1 MFTLVHTALAAESAK
16 TEGIKI
22 HLAPD
27 AIGTL
32 FGIPITNTLMS
43 VWLTMAILIA
53 LALVVYA
60 KRSPVPGKLQ
70 SIFEA
75 LIGAVHSY
83 MADVLESKTL
93 ATKFFPL
100 VMTIF
105 LFILTMN
112 WVGLMPGIDSIGL
125 YTEAVSHGEEVS
137 HTSARLAEDFPEHS
151 DGESPV
157 SGQQQSA
164 EVVSKFIPF
173 FHPPATDLNITIGFA
188 IVAFVS
194 IELAGVFMLGLF
206 KYGGKFINFSS
217 PLAFIIGLIE
227 LLSELARLISFSF
240 RLFGNIFAGKT
251 LLLVIMFLTTPYI
264 LPVPLIAYE
273 FFVGFI
279 QAFIFAILTLYF
291 VKLAIEE
298 PH

>member
-1 MFTLVHTALAAESAK
+1 MLTLVETAHAAEG
-16 TEGIKI
+16 GISI

-27 AIGTL
+27 ILGTF
-32 FGIPITNTLMS
+32 FGLPVTNTLLT
-43 VWLTMAILIA
+43 VWLTMTVLIVSA
-53 LALVVYA
+53 LLVYTRLA
-60 KRSPVPGKLQ
+60 SIPNKLQ
-70 SIFEA
+70 SVFEVI
-75 LIGAVHSY
+75 IGGVYHY
-83 MADVLESKTL
+83 MADVLESKDL
-93 ATKFFPL
+93 ARKFFPL

-105 LFILTMN
+105 LFVLTMN
-112 WVGLMPGIDSIGL
+112 WMGLLPGVDSLGIHKNVTTHAGVANKL
-125 YTEAVSHGEEVS
+125 V
-137 HTSARLAEDFPEHS
+137 
-151 DGESPV
+151 
-157 SGQQQSA
+157 
-164 EVVSKFIPF
+164 PF
-173 FHPPATDLNITIGFA
+173 FHPPATDLNITIAFA

-194 IELAGVFMLGLF
+194 IEVAGVVLLGLF
-206 KYGGKFINFSS
+206 KYTGKFINFKS
-217 PLAFIIGLIE
+217 PLAFLIGIIE

-291 VKLAIEE
+291 IKLAIET

>member
-1 MFTLVHTALAAESAK
+1 MLSFVQTAHAAE
-16 TEGIKI
+16 EGGISI

-27 AIGTL
+27 ILGHV
-32 FGIPITNTLMS
+32 FGIPITSTLLT
-43 VWLTMAILIA
+43 VWLTMAVLIA
-53 LALVVYA
+53 IAVLVKSKIA
-60 KRSPVPGKLQ
+60 MVPGKLQ
-70 SIFEA
+70 SVFEM
-75 LIGAVHSY
+75 IVGGVFDY
-83 MADVLESKTL
+83 MADVLESRTL
-93 ATKFFPL
+93 AARFFPL

-105 LFILTMN
+105 LFVLAMN
-112 WVGLMPGIDSIGL
+112 WMGLMPGVDSIGIHA
-125 YTEAVSHGEEVS
+125 EAESHG
-137 HTSARLAEDFPEHS
+137 
-151 DGESPV
+151 
-157 SGQQQSA
+157 

-194 IELAGVFMLGLF
+194 IELAGVMLLGLW
-206 KYGGKFINFSS
+206 KYGGKFINFKS
-217 PLAFIIGLIE
+217 PLAFVIGLIE

-251 LLLVIMFLTTPYI
+251 LLLVIMFLTTPYL

-291 VKLAIEE
+291 IKLAIEE